1 MKPQDVDKKRAARN
15 PWGLTACQCMTMRLM
30 CEHGGTKRV
39 AYGVEEAHPR
49 LLEHHIMIT
58 KRKMG
63 LFGADIRLYLM
74 WDRWTRTQE

>member
-1 MKPQDVDKKRAARN
+1 
-15 PWGLTACQCMTMRLM
+15 MTLRLM

-49 LLEHHIMIT
+49 LLEHHISVAKT
-58 KRKMG
+58 KMG
-63 LFGADIRLYLM
+63 LNGADIRVYLK